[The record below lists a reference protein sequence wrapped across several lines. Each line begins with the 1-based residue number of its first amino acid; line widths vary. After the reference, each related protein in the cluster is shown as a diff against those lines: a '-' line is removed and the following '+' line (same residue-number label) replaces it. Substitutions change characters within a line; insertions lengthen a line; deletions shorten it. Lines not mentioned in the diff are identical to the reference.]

1 MLTAREI
8 AIYALGKTEG
18 VNSLAETLGKGM
30 DDEKYIESWN
40 KTLKLLGIEMPL
52 EELETIYNEFAKK
65 MDEIV
70 NDSEINEI
78 NKKQEKFEQLN
89 IENLAMKAIILAGG
103 RGKRLKPVTDYVP
116 KPLVPINN
124 IPIIE
129 WQIKYLKK
137 FDVKEVII
145 CTGYKADMIESYL
158 NMKELGI
165 KIKFSI
171 EKSPLGTGGAIKKAG
186 KMINEKSFFVI
197 NGDTITNIDL
207 HKLASKI
214 NTVAAIELRT
224 KYGILE
230 TESEKIVNFKEKKE
244 ITDTWMNAGIYHLQ
258 KEILKKLPVKGD
270 IEKTVFP
277 DYAKK
282 GLLNTIKFKNVEW
295 FSVDSFKDM
304 EECSTRVEKIIK

>member
-1 MLTAREI
+1 
-8 AIYALGKTEG
+8 
-18 VNSLAETLGKGM
+18 
-30 DDEKYIESWN
+30 
-40 KTLKLLGIEMPL
+40 
-52 EELETIYNEFAKK
+52 
-65 MDEIV
+65 
-70 NDSEINEI
+70 
-78 NKKQEKFEQLN
+78 
-89 IENLAMKAIILAGG
+89 MKAIILAGG

-116 KPLVPINN
+116 KPLVPIKN

-129 WQIKYLKK
+129 WQIRYLKK
-137 FDVKEVII
+137 YGITEVII

-158 NMKELGI
+158 SMKKLGM

-171 EKSPLGTGGAIKKAG
+171 EKTPLGTGGAIKKAG
-186 KMINEKSFFVI
+186 KWINDKSFFVI

-207 HKLASKI
+207 DKLASKKNSI
-214 NTVAAIELRT
+214 AAIELRT

-230 TESEKIVNFKEKKE
+230 TESDKIINFREKKE
-244 ITDTWMNAGIYHLQ
+244 ISDTWMNAGIYHLQ
-258 KEILKKLPVKGD
+258 KDVLKKLPIKGD

-304 EECSTRVEKIIK
+304 EECSERVEKIIK

>member
-1 MLTAREI
+1 L
-8 AIYALGKTEG
+8 
-18 VNSLAETLGKGM
+18 
-30 DDEKYIESWN
+30 
-40 KTLKLLGIEMPL
+40 
-52 EELETIYNEFAKK
+52 
-65 MDEIV
+65 
-70 NDSEINEI
+70 
-78 NKKQEKFEQLN
+78 
-89 IENLAMKAIILAGG
+89 KAIILAGG

-116 KPLVPINN
+116 KPLVPIKN

-137 FDVKEVII
+137 FGIKEVII

-158 NMKELGI
+158 NMKKLGI

-207 HKLASKI
+207 RKLASTKNSI
-214 NTVAAIELRT
+214 AAIELRT

-230 TESEKIVNFKEKKE
+230 VESDKIINFKEKKE
-244 ITDTWMNAGIYHLQ
+244 IPDTWMNAGIYHLQ
-258 KEILKKLPVKGD
+258 KEIIKKLPVKGD

-282 GLLNTIKFKNVEW
+282 GLLDTIKFKNVEW

-304 EECSTRVEKIIK
+304 EECSVKVEKIIK

>member
-1 MLTAREI
+1 
-8 AIYALGKTEG
+8 
-18 VNSLAETLGKGM
+18 
-30 DDEKYIESWN
+30 
-40 KTLKLLGIEMPL
+40 
-52 EELETIYNEFAKK
+52 
-65 MDEIV
+65 
-70 NDSEINEI
+70 
-78 NKKQEKFEQLN
+78 
-89 IENLAMKAIILAGG
+89 MKAIILAGG

-116 KPLVPINN
+116 KPLVPISN

-145 CTGYKADMIESYL
+145 CTGYKSDMIESYL

-207 HKLASKI
+207 HKLASKT

-270 IEKTVFP
+270 IENTVFP